1 MNIYKIMIINAVVLI
16 VLGIYGYFSSG
27 SPTALIAPSIG
38 VILLLLSFPVKRD
51 NKTAAH
57 VAVIITLISV
67 ITFFFIGIK
76 RGNIIV
82 LLMAIITLFALFIY
96 IKDFLNRKKEREQNS
111 GTV

>member
-1 MNIYKIMIINAVVLI
+1 MNIYKIMIINAAVLI

-38 VILLLLSFPVKRD
+38 VILLLLSFPVKKD

-57 VAVIITLISV
+57 VAVVITLISV
-67 ITFFFIGIK
+67 FTFFFIGIK
-76 RGNIIV
+76 RGNIVV

-96 IKDFLNRKKEREQNS
+96 IKDFLNRKKEREQTS
-111 GTV
+111 